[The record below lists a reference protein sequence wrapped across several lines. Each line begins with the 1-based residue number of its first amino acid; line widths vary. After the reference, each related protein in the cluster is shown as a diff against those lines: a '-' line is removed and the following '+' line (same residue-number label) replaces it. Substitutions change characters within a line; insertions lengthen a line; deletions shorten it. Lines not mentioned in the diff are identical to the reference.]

1 METLRL
7 SAAGLDEIRGE
18 LERLYAART
27 EGEQRLAESMQLAGD
42 AGELGEHLDVQRDQ
56 DLIERRIEL
65 LEARLATG
73 SEPAPHDV
81 HAGDGLVVGLA
92 AELEDLDTGEHS
104 RFELVSSAESNP
116 AQGRLSV
123 ESPVGKA
130 IVGHHPGDTI
140 EVLTPKG
147 RRRHLKVLAV
157 R

>member
-7 SAAGLDEIRGE
+7 SAAGLDEIRSE
-18 LERLYAART
+18 LERLYAARA

-56 DLIERRIEL
+56 DLLERRIAL
-65 LEARLATG
+65 LEDRVAAA
-73 SEPAPHDV
+73 SEPAPRDV
-81 HAGDGLVVGLA
+81 PLHDGLVVGLA
-92 AELEDLDTGEHS
+92 ADLEDLDTGERSH
-104 RFELVSSAESNP
+104 FELVSSAESNP
-116 AQGRLSV
+116 SEGRLSI

-147 RRRHLKVLAV
+147 HRRHLKVLAV
-157 R
+157 S